1 MRDPL
6 SRCCFLCLLLFPFAA
21 GAQDTLVLQPG
32 PGYYPGAVEVVVR
45 GGDAGAVH
53 YTTDGSIPTPRSARY
68 AGTPVRLDESG
79 VLRAATFTGLIQQG
93 SPVGGSYLIEEPPS
107 RLLTVSVGVDP
118 WRLFNPVS
126 GWFMP
131 GPDPGTGA
139 WDPQGANWWTHR
151 EHPVHVDFFE
161 TDGHL
166 VHNGTLGLRMFGGVS
181 RMHPQ
186 KSFSL
191 SGREEYGNKHIDYP
205 LFGPDGQQDFRFLVV
220 RNGGSDWARSY
231 IRDALLTGLLVDASW
246 DLDVQAARPVRV
258 YLNGKYWGL
267 YHLREKINPRF
278 LADRH
283 GIDKDSLSLLEHQ
296 STLKHGTAV
305 DYRQL
310 QQFVTTR
317 DLADPANYARLGE
330 LMDIDNF
337 QRLQIAQTYFDNRD
351 AGGNIRYWRPDG
363 PDQRFRWILYD
374 VDQGFGL
381 HRQAGWETNTL
392 AFNTDPA
399 GPSWPN
405 PPWSTRFQRRL
416 LANPGYRRTFVNRT
430 LDYLHTDFSP
440 EAVADRIEA
449 AVGQVAGEMPRQ
461 LERWNGRMNH
471 WQYHVEQLRKFGQL
485 RPAFLREHLREFFDA
500 GDDRQVD
507 LLSGV
512 GGYLILNGN
521 LNVGS
526 DGLTGTYFAH
536 FPLALEA
543 VAEPGYHF
551 TRWEGAETDGATMD
565 LDLSADRAY
574 RLKATF
580 KPARHPLAERV
591 IINEVCPRSTAGGDW
606 LELYNRSEHPVDLT
620 GWFLVDNSRRRFSLP
635 TASLESGE
643 FLVVC
648 RRGEQFRMAYP
659 EVPDFID
666 GLPFGLNKED
676 DRIGLYSADG
686 SYVNAIAYQLP
697 ARADSTFT
705 YALALPGLD
714 NGKHR
719 NWVVEAGPGTPGAA
733 NPAHLQTAVV
743 TRQNY
748 WTRVGIG
755 LAVLLLVGVVR
766 TLHQRPR

>member
-1 MRDPL
+1 MRDTSL
-6 SRCCFLCLLLFPFAA
+6 YLCLCFLLLPALA
-21 GAQDTLVLQPG
+21 GAQAALVLEPD
-32 PGYYPGAVEVVVR
+32 PGYFPAAVDVTI
-45 GGDAGAVH
+45 GGGGAGAVF
-53 YTTDGSIPTPRSARY
+53 YTTDGSQPTPRSLRY
-68 AGTPVRLDESG
+68 DGRPVRLGESG
-79 VLRAATFTGLIQQG
+79 VLRAARFSSLTQEGG
-93 SPVGGSYLIEEPPS
+93 VVAGSYLIAEPAS
-107 RLLTVSVGVDP
+107 TLLTVSVGVDP

-131 GPDPGTGA
+131 GPDPGTGE
-139 WDPQGANWWTHR
+139 WDPRGANWWTHQ
-151 EHPVHVDFFE
+151 EHPVHVDIFE
-161 TDGHL
+161 TDGSL
-166 VHNGTLGLRMFGGVS
+166 VHTGTLGLRMFGGVS

-191 SGREEYGNKHIDYP
+191 SGREEYGNKRIRYP

-231 IRDALLTGLLVDASW
+231 IRDALLTGLLVDPSW
-246 DLDVQAARPVRV
+246 DLDVQAARPIRV

-296 STLKHGTAV
+296 ATLKHGTAV

-310 QQFVTTR
+310 QDFISSR
-317 DLADPANYARLGE
+317 DLTDSADYARLGE

-416 LANPGYRRTFVNRT
+416 LTNPGYRRTFVNRT
-430 LDYLHTDFSP
+430 LDYLHTDFSA
-440 EAVADRIEA
+440 EAVGERIEA
-449 AVGQVAGEMPRQ
+449 AVGEVEGEMPRQ
-461 LERWNGRMNH
+461 LERWDGRMKH
-471 WQYHVEQLRKFGQL
+471 WKYHIEQLRKFGQL
-485 RPAFLREHLREFFDA
+485 RPAFLREHLREFFA
-500 GDDRQVD
+500 GGADRPVE
-507 LLSGV
+507 LLAGV
-512 GGYLILNGN
+512 GGYIVLNEN

-526 DGLTGTYFAH
+526 DGLTGAYFAN
-536 FPLALEA
+536 FPLALRA
-543 VAEPGYHF
+543 VPEPGYHF
-551 TRWEGAETDGATMD
+551 TGWEGAATAAASIN
-565 LDLSADRAY
+565 LDLSEDRAY

-580 KPARHPLAERV
+580 TAARHPLADQV
-591 IINEVCPRSTAGGDW
+591 IINEVCPRSAAGGDW
-606 LELYNRSEHPVDLT
+606 LELYNRSEHPVELT
-620 GWFLVDNSRRRFSLP
+620 GWFLVDDSGRRFP
-635 TASLESGE
+635 IPPATIGPGGY
-643 FLVVC
+643 LVVC
-648 RRGEQFRMAYP
+648 RRGERFREAYP
-659 EVPDFID
+659 EVHDFVAGI
-666 GLPFGLNKED
+666 PFGLNKED

-686 SYVNAIAYQLP
+686 SYVNAISYQLP

-719 NWVVEAGPGTPGAA
+719 NWVVEAGMGTPGAA
-733 NPAHLQTAVV
+733 NPAHLQGAVV

-755 LAVLLLVGVVR
+755 LAVLLLVGVAR